1 MQRSSTAAENEIVVA
16 VDESTRAHE
25 QETDARNG
33 LGARALLMRDLE
45 LAVEPGSAPRTLAVI
60 DLRSLL
66 DLHGRIAGEEHLR
79 SVAGYLAEVLPGARV
94 YRPRE
99 DELAVLMEG
108 SAPHAEPLLA
118 AAVSAVNGRL
128 GQHGVVVA
136 FGGVTLPTEAGESV
150 AALKTAES
158 RDIVRHGRSRERR
171 LYPRGA

>member
-1 MQRSSTAAENEIVVA
+1 MAAENRSVMA
-16 VDESTRAHE
+16 VGESTQAQG
-25 QETDARNG
+25 QESDAATG
-33 LGARALLMRDLE
+33 LGTRSVLMRDLE

-66 DLHGRIAGEEHLR
+66 DLHGRIAGHGHLR
-79 SVAGYLAEVLPGARV
+79 SVADHLAEALPGARL

-108 SAPHAEPLLA
+108 PAPHAEPLLA

-128 GQHGVVVA
+128 GHHAVVVIA
-136 FGGVTLPTEAGESV
+136 FGGVTLPDEASESIR
-150 AALKTAES
+150 ALKIAES
-158 RDIVRHGRSRERR
+158 RDIVRRGRSRERR